1 MIDTKYKRYDLIFK
15 MAINNPKFVIAINGG
30 SLDKNQ
36 QLFSLK
42 YITMITL
49 RMLIFILLFIPLH
62 LFAGEI
68 YGTIKT
74 ENGKGLANR
83 VVQIV
88 QKDKIIGSVTT
99 DENGYFS
106 VSVKENGKCKLV
118 IPGFPEVS
126 FDVFSSTQSTCY
138 NLSLKKEGNKW
149 QLKSL

>member
-1 MIDTKYKRYDLIFK
+1 MK
-15 MAINNPKFVIAINGG
+15 
-30 SLDKNQ
+30 
-36 QLFSLK
+36 
-42 YITMITL
+42 TL

-74 ENGKGLANR
+74 ENGRALAKR

-88 QKDKIIGSVTT
+88 QQDKLIGSCTT

-118 IPGFPEVS
+118 IPGFPDVS
-126 FDVFSSTQSTCY
+126 FDIFSSTQPTCY
-138 NLSLKKEGNKW
+138 NLSLKKEGAKW
-149 QLKSL
+149 ILKSL